1 MASSPAVLHKKLEEL
16 EAQINNILPQNPM
29 QLPHNNL
36 AVYQINKKFEFIK
49 TLLNA
54 ESNSADD
61 NSNNHLEEIGNRLS
75 IVENN
80 FIAWV
85 DSGAE
90 KTESNLNDLDEEIAE
105 RLSFIESNFTYLN
118 SSDQAEE
125 KEDVDDDDDDDDEK
139 EEEEE
144 VDQDSEVS
152 DVTEEV
158 ILSKANIEKIV
169 AEVTERVREKE
180 KRRGRWLTRLGV
192 MAAAAAVAAVG
203 VAMAGIESVEE
214 TVYLVPT

>member
-29 QLPHNNL
+29 QHPHNNL
-36 AVYQINKKFEFIK
+36 AIYQINKKFEFIK
-49 TLLNA
+49 NLLNA
-54 ESNSADD
+54 ESNSAD
-61 NSNNHLEEIGNRLS
+61 NNINNHLEEIGNRLS

-125 KEDVDDDDDDDDEK
+125 EEDVDNDNDDEK

-144 VDQDSEVS
+144 VEQVSEVS

-169 AEVTERVREKE
+169 AEVTERVKEKE

-192 MAAAAAVAAVG
+192 MAAAAAAAAVG